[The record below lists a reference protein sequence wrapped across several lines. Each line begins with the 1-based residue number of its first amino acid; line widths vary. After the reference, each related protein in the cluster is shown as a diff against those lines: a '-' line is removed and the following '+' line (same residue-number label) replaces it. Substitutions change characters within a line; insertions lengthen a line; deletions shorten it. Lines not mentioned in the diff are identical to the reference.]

1 MKITE
6 KIRMDFNQLMKN
18 GPITIVALG
27 DSVTHG
33 AVVGSHFSYD
43 TVYHNRLKNMIYEIR
58 NYVPINVVNA
68 GISGITASYS
78 VDRVDSQVVAHN
90 PDLVIVCFG
99 LNDVNEP
106 IETFLDSL
114 KAIFEKCLG
123 CGADVIY
130 MTPNM
135 LNEYV
140 AEGTEEQY
148 FEYAHTTARMQTDGT
163 MDRYISEAIA
173 LANKMGVTV
182 CDCYSE
188 WKKLSETQD
197 ITMLLA
203 NRINH
208 PTVEMHELFARM
220 LFNTIFKDA
229 PEVDKTPVS
238 TMFEGK

>member
-6 KIRMDFNQLMKN
+6 KIKMDRDELIAN

-33 AVVGSHFSYD
+33 AVTGPKLFHE
-43 TVYHNRLKNMIYEIR
+43 TVYHNRLKNMIYAVR
-58 NYVPINVVNA
+58 DYVPITVVNA
-68 GISGITASYS
+68 GVGGITASQS
-78 VDRVDSQVVAHN
+78 VQRTDLFAALK
-90 PDLVIVCFG
+90 PDLFIICFG

-106 IETFLDSL
+106 LETFLASL
-114 KAIFEKCLG
+114 KAIFKKCLD

-135 LNEYV
+135 LNTHV
-140 AEGTEEQY
+140 AEGTEPQY
-148 FEYAHTTARMQTDGT
+148 FEYAHKTAKMQTDGT
-163 MDRYISEAIA
+163 MDKYMDSAMA
-173 LANKMGVTV
+173 LAREMGVTV
-182 CDCYSE
+182 CDCYGE
-188 WKKLSETQD
+188 WKKLSKTQD

-220 LFNTIFKDA
+220 LFNTVFDGCEDIEKA
-229 PEVDKTPVS
+229 PIS
-238 TMFEGK
+238 TMFEG